1 MLRHRRFWLIR
12 ALLSGTIFFSAAA
25 SVMGQTGSVSPIRL
39 EPCEVAGAARN
50 TKDKVLC
57 ATHQVFENR
66 LAGSG
71 RKINLKIVV
80 YPALEA
86 NKDPDPFLYIPGGP
100 GASATQDAPY
110 IVQANPQIR
119 RTRDMVFVDQ
129 RGTGGSHDLDCIF
142 YDAGDLQTYL
152 YYYFPLDEVKK
163 CREELEKIADLKLY
177 TTEHAIADLDE
188 VRQGLGYAKIN
199 LFGGSYGTRAV
210 LAYLKR
216 FGQNVRSAVLHGVS
230 PTNHF
235 MPGPYPQDTERALN
249 GIIDECLADERCR
262 QAFPNLRTEVRTVL
276 EQLLQ
281 SPAEAEVKHPQ
292 TGKMVKVKLSR
303 DLAAEAVRY
312 MLYQPSAALRIP
324 LFIHLA
330 ATGNYNPLAE
340 AAVFY
345 RHVLVRTGGNGMYL
359 TITCAEDLPW
369 IKVEESKRS
378 GTGTLLGNYRLEQQL
393 EACALWVRAEIP
405 KDYLEPTRSEVPIL
419 ILTGQWDPVTP
430 PAHGDT
436 VAKYL
441 PNSLHLI
448 VPQGGH
454 GWSGMEGTACLQNL
468 MAEFYQRGTTSGLD
482 TGCIKNMRRRDFQLA
497 LPK

>member
-1 MLRHRRFWLIR
+1 MLKHRRFGLIC
-12 ALLSGTIFFSAAA
+12 ALLSSAIFFLAAA
-25 SVMGQTGSVSPIRL
+25 KVKGQTGPASSIRL
-39 EPCEVAGAARN
+39 EPCEVAGTSPNA
-50 TKDKVLC
+50 KDKALC
-57 ATHQVFENR
+57 ATHPVFEDR

-86 NKDPDPFLYIPGGP
+86 NKSPDPFLYIPGGP
-100 GASATQDAPY
+100 GAAATQDAPY

-129 RGTGGSHDLDCIF
+129 RGTGGSHHLDCVF
-142 YDAGDLQTYL
+142 YDPADLQSYL

-177 TTEHAIADLDE
+177 TTEHAVADLDE

-199 LFGGSYGTRAV
+199 LLGGSYGTRAV

-230 PTNHF
+230 PTTHF
-235 MPGPYPQDTERALN
+235 MPGPYPQDTQRALN

-262 QAFPNLRTEVRTVL
+262 TAFPNLRAEVKTVL

-281 SPAEAEVKHPQ
+281 SPAEAEVRNRQ
-292 TGKMVKVKLSR
+292 TGQKVKVKLSR
-303 DLAAEAVRY
+303 DLVGEAVRY
-312 MLYQPSAALRIP
+312 MLYQPSAALRVP

-330 ATGNYNPLAE
+330 AAGNYNSLAE

-345 RHVLVRTGGNGMYL
+345 RHNIVRTGGNGMYL

-369 IKVEESKRS
+369 IDVDESRRN
-378 GTGTLLGNYRLEQQL
+378 GTDTFLGNYRLEQQL

-405 KDYLEPTRSEVPIL
+405 KDYAEPTRAEVPVL

-430 PAHGDT
+430 PAHGEMA
-436 VAKYL
+436 AKYL
-441 PNSLHLI
+441 PNSLHLVI
-448 VPQGGH
+448 PQGGH
-454 GWSGMEGTACLQNL
+454 GWNGMEGIDCLQKIT
-468 MAEFYQRGTTSGLD
+468 ADFYQRGTTAGLD
-482 TGCIKNMRRRDFQLA
+482 TACVKNMRRKDFLLE